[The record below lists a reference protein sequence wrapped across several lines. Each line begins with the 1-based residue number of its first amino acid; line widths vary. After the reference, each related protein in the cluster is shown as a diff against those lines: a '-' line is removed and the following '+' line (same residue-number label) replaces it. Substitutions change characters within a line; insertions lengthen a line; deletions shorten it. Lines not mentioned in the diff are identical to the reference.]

1 MIVASDMQQAILL
14 LQLAVRIF
22 ILLPLV
28 TLSNGS
34 TYMTLPQT
42 SLYIQ
47 PHIHMC
53 VLWGYIEAFSKVG
66 ILLGKE
72 GAQICE
78 KAHHF

>member
-1 MIVASDMQQAILL
+1 
-14 LQLAVRIF
+14 
-22 ILLPLV
+22 
-28 TLSNGS
+28 
-34 TYMTLPQT
+34 MTLPQT

-72 GAQICE
+72 GALIYE
-78 KAHHF
+78 KAHHFKDQNDHLGVSSKLFEHPPLDLQGDSFMPFHSKIF